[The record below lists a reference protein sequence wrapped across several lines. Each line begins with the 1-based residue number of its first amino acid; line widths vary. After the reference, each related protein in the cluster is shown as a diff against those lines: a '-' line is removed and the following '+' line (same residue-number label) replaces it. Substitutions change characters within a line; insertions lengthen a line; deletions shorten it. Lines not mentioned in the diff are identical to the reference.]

1 METKYLKFNNQD
13 HMLSDHWNEEKYS
26 EIRDYFNDFI
36 NDRDDEWIEENI
48 YYIHHYAFNE
58 NDYLIGTYRCEQ
70 WLGDQAF
77 KVIGIIKDYEQ
88 DNFGQVDTDLS
99 DPEEVVNAFVYIVGE
114 QVVKNWKEFLNFQ
127 EENQKKMDK
136 IINSL
141 K

>member
-13 HMLSDHWNEEKYS
+13 HMLSDHWNQEKYS

-36 NDRDDEWIEENI
+36 NDRDDEWIEDNIDNI
-48 YYIHHYAFNE
+48 YNYAFNE
-58 NDYLIGTYRCEQ
+58 NYYMIGTYRCEQ

-77 KVIGIIKDYEQ
+77 KVIAIIKDYEQ

-99 DPEEVVNAFVYIVGE
+99 DPEEVVNMFVYIVGE
-114 QVVKNWKEFLNFQ
+114 QVVQNWKEFLNFQ